1 MGILL
6 KSSQEELLVKKI
18 TNVFW
23 ISTVIVL
30 IFIIW
35 GVIPSSI
42 LPNAN
47 LDNVTSTIQSFI
59 VSHFS
64 WYYLIVATMFIGVS
78 FFLIF
83 SKYGLIKLGKP
94 EDKPEFTYIS
104 WFAMLF
110 SAGMGIGL
118 VFWGTAEPILHL
130 FDNSPYGE
138 LGTTETAMV
147 AMQYSFFHWGFH
159 PWGIYAIVGLALA
172 YFKFRHNS
180 SGLVSSILVPLFG
193 DKVKG
198 KWGTAIDVLVVFAT
212 VFGVAT
218 SLGFGAIQISGGISY
233 VFGIDSG
240 ILLQL
245 IIILVV
251 TVLFII
257 SALSGVNKGIKIL
270 SNANIVLAIALM
282 FLILV
287 LGPTDY
293 ILSLFTNTAGNYIQ
307 NLPSMSLRLD
317 AFGTGNTEWIN
328 DWTIFYWAWWLAWA
342 PFVGTFIARVSR
354 GRTIREFVIGV
365 LLVPTIF
372 GALWFT
378 VFGGTAMYYDL
389 QGTTNIAGQISQ
401 FGEEVALFSLLENFP
416 LGTVLSLVS
425 ILLIAIFFI
434 TSADSATFVL
444 GMQTTGGSLYP
455 PYQIKLVWGVI
466 QSATAA
472 VLLWQGGLNALQT
485 ASIIAAL
492 PFSIIMILIV
502 FSLMKTLKA
511 DAANIERKKR
521 KSLKS

>member
-1 MGILL
+1 M
-6 KSSQEELLVKKI
+6 KKV
-18 TNVFW
+18 TKVFW
-23 ISTVIVL
+23 ISSAIVL
-30 IFIIW
+30 LFILW
-35 GVIPSSI
+35 GIIPPSV
-42 LPNAN
+42 LPTAN
-47 LDNVTSTIQSFI
+47 LDNVTGTIQAFI
-59 VSHFS
+59 VNHFS
-64 WYYLIVATMFIGVS
+64 WYYLIVTTIFIGVA

-83 SKYGLIKLGKP
+83 SKYGTIKLGKP
-94 EDKPEFTYIS
+94 EDKPEFNYIS

-118 VFWGTAEPILHL
+118 VFWGTAEPVLHL
-130 FDNSPYGE
+130 FDSAPYGE
-138 LGTTETAMV
+138 LGTTETAAV

-198 KWGTAIDVLVVFAT
+198 GWGTAIDTLVVFAT

-218 SLGFGAIQISGGISY
+218 SLGFGAIQISGGLAY
-233 VFGIDSG
+233 VFNLDSG
-240 ILLQL
+240 IMLQL
-245 IIILVV
+245 IVIIVV
-251 TVLFII
+251 TILFII
-257 SALSGVNKGIKIL
+257 STLSGINKGIKVL

-282 FLILV
+282 LFLLFV
-287 LGPTDY
+287 GPTDY

-317 AFGTGNTEWIN
+317 AFDTGNTEWIN

-378 VFGGTAMYYDL
+378 VYGGTAMYFDL
-389 QGTTNIAGQISQ
+389 QGTTNIASEISQ
-401 FGEEVALFSLLENFP
+401 YGEEVALFSLLENFP
-416 LGTVLSLVS
+416 FGTVLSLIS

-455 PYQIKLVWGVI
+455 PYQVKLVWGIV

-472 VLLWQGGLNALQT
+472 VLLWQGGLGALQT

-492 PFSIIMILIV
+492 PFSVIMILIV
-502 FSLMKTLKA
+502 LSLVKTLKL
-511 DAANIERKKR
+511 DAADIERRRR
-521 KSLKS
+521 KQLQNKT

>member
-1 MGILL
+1 
-6 KSSQEELLVKKI
+6 
-18 TNVFW
+18 
-23 ISTVIVL
+23 
-30 IFIIW
+30 
-35 GVIPSSI
+35 
-42 LPNAN
+42 
-47 LDNVTSTIQSFI
+47 
-59 VSHFS
+59 
-64 WYYLIVATMFIGVS
+64 
-78 FFLIF
+78 
-83 SKYGLIKLGKP
+83 
-94 EDKPEFTYIS
+94 
-104 WFAMLF
+104 
-110 SAGMGIGL
+110 
-118 VFWGTAEPILHL
+118 
-130 FDNSPYGE
+130 
-138 LGTTETAMV
+138 
-147 AMQYSFFHWGFH
+147 
-159 PWGIYAIVGLALA
+159 
-172 YFKFRHNS
+172 
-180 SGLVSSILVPLFG
+180 
-193 DKVKG
+193 
-198 KWGTAIDVLVVFAT
+198 
-212 VFGVAT
+212 
-218 SLGFGAIQISGGISY
+218 
-233 VFGIDSG
+233 
-240 ILLQL
+240 
-245 IIILVV
+245 
-251 TVLFII
+251 
-257 SALSGVNKGIKIL
+257 
-270 SNANIVLAIALM
+270 
-282 FLILV
+282 
-287 LGPTDY
+287 
-293 ILSLFTNTAGNYIQ
+293 
-307 NLPSMSLRLD
+307 MSLRLD

-511 DAANIERKKR
+511 DAANIERKKE
-521 KSLKS
+521 KV